1 MSKWAT
7 IAKHEYLTNIKRKE
21 FLFVTFGIPL
31 FMSAI
36 MGVSFIFMDAGSHN
50 EVYKIG
56 YIDRTALFETTNLT
70 NITNFTK
77 YTDEGLARK
86 DLIGN
91 NLTNYF
97 VIPENYTATG
107 RILIYSSK
115 KNFADNVNIEER
127 IKNFLLANLLKNEPP
142 EIIRRINQPIIS
154 EYFTLNEN
162 GLKNEENGIAI
173 LLVPIVFSLLFTL
186 SIFTSSGFLLQ
197 GVVEEK
203 ENRIIEIILSSVSHK
218 ELLQG
223 KVIGLGALGLTQIAI
238 WLVVAASL
246 ILINPTISLLVVSQI
261 HISIP
266 LLLYAM
272 IYFIFGYL
280 IFASIMAGV
289 GAVATT
295 SREGQQI
302 AGIFSL
308 AGAFPLMFAQFIIF
322 SPNDVLAKALS
333 IFPLTSPTAMI
344 MRLSI
349 TDVPLYELIISLIL
363 LVISTYFIMEL
374 SVRIFRASLLMY
386 GKKPTIEELIKY
398 VRQG

>member
-31 FMSAI
+31 FISAI
-36 MGVSFIFMDAGSHN
+36 MGISFLFMGVASHN

-56 YIDRTALFETTNLT
+56 YIDRTGLFETTNIT

-115 KNFADNVNIEER
+115 KNFADNINIEEQ

-142 EIIRRINQPIIS
+142 EIIQRINQPIIS

-162 GLKNEENGIAI
+162 GLKNEDNGIAI

-238 WLVVAASL
+238 WLAVAASL
-246 ILINPTISLLVVSQI
+246 ILINPAILLLVVSQI

-272 IYFIFGYL
+272 IYFVLGYL

-308 AGAFPLMFAQFIIF
+308 AGAFPLMFAQFIILN
-322 SPNDVLAKALS
+322 PNEVFAKALS

-349 TDVPLYELIISLIL
+349 TDVPLYELMISLIL
-363 LVISTYFIMEL
+363 LVVSAFFIMEL

-386 GKKPTIEELIKY
+386 GKKPTIQELIKY
-398 VRQG
+398 VLQS

>member
-1 MSKWAT
+1 MFAT
-7 IAKHEYLTNIKRKE
+7 MGIS
-21 FLFVTFGIPL
+21 FLF
-31 FMSAI
+31 
-36 MGVSFIFMDAGSHN
+36 MGLGSQD
-50 EVYKIG
+50 EVLKIG
-56 YIDRTALFETTNLT
+56 YIDRTGLFETA
-70 NITNFTK
+70 NFTK
-77 YTDEGLARK
+77 YMDEELARK
-86 DLIGN
+86 DLLEN

-107 RILIYSSK
+107 RILIYSSR
-115 KNFADNVNIEER
+115 KNFADNFKIEEQIR
-127 IKNFLLANLLKNEPP
+127 TFLLANLLKNEPP
-142 EIIRRINQPIIS
+142 EVIQRINKPIIS
-154 EYFTLNEN
+154 EYFTLNEM
-162 GLKNEENGIAI
+162 GLKSEDNGITI
-173 LLVPIVFSLLFTL
+173 LLLPIVFSLLFTL

-203 ENRIIEIILSSVSHK
+203 ENRIIEVILSSVSHK

-223 KVIGLGALGLTQIAI
+223 KIIGLGALGLTQIAM

-246 ILINPTISLLVVSQI
+246 ILINPVVLLMVVSQI
-261 HISIP
+261 HISIT

-272 IYFIFGYL
+272 IYFVLGYL

-302 AGIFSL
+302 AGIFSI
-308 AGAFPLMFAQFIIF
+308 AGVFPLMFAQFIIS
-322 SPNDVLAKALS
+322 SPNDILAKALS

-349 TDVPLYELIISLIL
+349 TDVPLYELMISLIL
-363 LVISTYFIMEL
+363 LVVSAYFIMEL

-386 GKKPTIEELIKY
+386 GKKPTIQELIKY

>member
-31 FMSAI
+31 FMFAT
-36 MGVSFIFMDAGSHN
+36 MGISFLFMGIGSHD
-50 EVYKIG
+50 VGYKIG
-56 YIDRTALFETTNLT
+56 YIDRTGQFET
-70 NITNFTK
+70 TNFTK
-77 YTDEGLARK
+77 YTNEEMARK
-86 DLIGN
+86 DLLDN
-91 NLTNYF
+91 KLTNYF

-115 KNFADNVNIEER
+115 KNFADNLKIEEQIR
-127 IKNFLLANLLKNEPP
+127 TFLLANLLKNEPP
-142 EIIRRINQPIIS
+142 EIIQRINKPIIG
-154 EYFTLNEN
+154 EYYTLNDK
-162 GLKNEENGIAI
+162 GLTNEDNGITI

-203 ENRIIEIILSSVSHK
+203 ENRIIEVILSSVSHK

-223 KVIGLGALGLTQIAI
+223 KIIGLGALGLTQISM
-238 WLVVAASL
+238 WLVVASSL
-246 ILINPTISLLVVSQI
+246 ILINPVILLLVVSQI
-261 HISIP
+261 HISIS
-266 LLLYAM
+266 LLVYAM
-272 IYFIFGYL
+272 FYFALGYL

-289 GAVATT
+289 GAVSTT

-308 AGAFPLMFAQFIIF
+308 AGAFPLMFAQFIIT
-322 SPNDVLAKALS
+322 SPNDVLARALS

-344 MRLSI
+344 MRLSL
-349 TDVPLYELIISLIL
+349 TEVPLYELMISLIL
-363 LVISTYFIMEL
+363 LVVSAYFIMEL

-386 GKKPTIEELIKY
+386 GKKPTIQELIKY
-398 VRQG
+398 VRQS

>member
-21 FLFVTFGIPL
+21 FLFVTLGIPL
-31 FMSAI
+31 FMFAI
-36 MGVSFIFMDAGSHN
+36 MGISFLFMGVGSHN

-56 YIDRTALFETTNLT
+56 YIDRTGLFETT

-77 YTDEGLARK
+77 YTDEGLAKK

-115 KNFADNVNIEER
+115 KNFADNLKIEEQ
-127 IKNFLLANLLKNEPP
+127 IKTFLLANLLKNEPP
-142 EIIRRINQPIIS
+142 EIIQRINQPIIS

-162 GLKNEENGIAI
+162 GLKNEDNGIAI
-173 LLVPIVFSLLFTL
+173 LLMPIVFSLLFTL

-246 ILINPTISLLVVSQI
+246 ILLNPAILLAVFSQI

-272 IYFIFGYL
+272 IYF
-280 IFASIMAGV
+280 
-289 GAVATT
+289 
-295 SREGQQI
+295 
-302 AGIFSL
+302 
-308 AGAFPLMFAQFIIF
+308 
-322 SPNDVLAKALS
+322 VL
-333 IFPLTSPTAMI
+333 
-344 MRLSI
+344 
-349 TDVPLYELIISLIL
+349 
-363 LVISTYFIMEL
+363 
-374 SVRIFRASLLMY
+374 FR
-386 GKKPTIEELIKY
+386 
-398 VRQG
+398 

>member
-31 FMSAI
+31 FISAI
-36 MGVSFIFMDAGSHN
+36 MGISFLFMGVASHN

-56 YIDRTALFETTNLT
+56 YIDRTGLFETTNIT

-115 KNFADNVNIEER
+115 KNFADNINIEEK

-142 EIIRRINQPIIS
+142 EIIQRINQPIIS
-154 EYFTLNEN
+154 EYFTLNEK
-162 GLKNEENGIAI
+162 GLKNEDNGIAI

-246 ILINPTISLLVVSQI
+246 ILINPAILLLVVLQI

-308 AGAFPLMFAQFIIF
+308 AGAFQLMFAQFIIF
-322 SPNDVLAKALS
+322 SPNEVFAKALS

-349 TDVPLYELIISLIL
+349 TDVPFYELMISLIL
-363 LVISTYFIMEL
+363 LVVSAYFIMEL

-386 GKKPTIEELIKY
+386 GKKPTIQELIK
-398 VRQG
+398 

>member
-1 MSKWAT
+1 MSKWTT

-31 FMSAI
+31 FMFAT
-36 MGVSFIFMDAGSHN
+36 MGISFLFMGLGSQD
-50 EVYKIG
+50 EVLKIG
-56 YIDRTALFETTNLT
+56 YIDRTGLFETA
-70 NITNFTK
+70 NFTK
-77 YTDEGLARK
+77 YMDEELARK
-86 DLIGN
+86 DLLEN

-107 RILIYSSK
+107 RILIYSSR
-115 KNFADNVNIEER
+115 KNFADNFKIEEQIR
-127 IKNFLLANLLKNEPP
+127 TFLLANLLKNEPP
-142 EIIRRINQPIIS
+142 EVIQRINKPIIS
-154 EYFTLNEN
+154 EYFTLNEM
-162 GLKNEENGIAI
+162 GLKSEDNGITI
-173 LLVPIVFSLLFTL
+173 LLLPIVFSLLFTL

-203 ENRIIEIILSSVSHK
+203 ENRIIEVILSSVSHK

-223 KVIGLGALGLTQIAI
+223 KIIGLGALGLTQIAM

-246 ILINPTISLLVVSQI
+246 ILINPVVLLMVVSQI
-261 HISIP
+261 HISIT

-272 IYFIFGYL
+272 IYFVLGYL

-302 AGIFSL
+302 AGIFSI
-308 AGAFPLMFAQFIIF
+308 AGVFPLMFAQFIIS
-322 SPNDVLAKALS
+322 SPNDILAKALS

-349 TDVPLYELIISLIL
+349 TDVPLYELMISLIL
-363 LVISTYFIMEL
+363 LVVSAYFIMEL

-386 GKKPTIEELIKY
+386 GKKPTIQELIKY

>member
-1 MSKWAT
+1 MSKWTT

-31 FMSAI
+31 FMFATMAI
-36 MGVSFIFMDAGSHN
+36 SFLFMGVGSQD
-50 EVYKIG
+50 EVFKIG
-56 YIDRTALFETTNLT
+56 YIDRTGLFEIANFTNLT
-70 NITNFTK
+70 E
-77 YTDEGLARK
+77 YTDEELARK
-86 DLIGN
+86 DLLEK

-97 VIPENYTATG
+97 VIPQNYTATG
-107 RILIYSSK
+107 QILIYSSK
-115 KNFADNVNIEER
+115 KNFADNFKIEEQIR
-127 IKNFLLANLLKNEPP
+127 TFLRTNLLKNEPP
-142 EIIRRINQPIIS
+142 EIIRRINEPIIS
-154 EYFTLNEN
+154 EYFTLNEE
-162 GLKNEENGIAI
+162 GLKNEDNGITI
-173 LLVPIVFSLLFTL
+173 LLMPIVFSLLFTF

-203 ENRIIEIILSSVSHK
+203 ENRIIEVILSSISHK

-223 KVIGLGALGLTQIAI
+223 KIIGLGALGLTQIVI

-246 ILINPTISLLVVSQI
+246 ILINPVILLLVVSEI
-261 HISIP
+261 HISIT
-266 LLLYAM
+266 LLFLAM
-272 IYFIFGYL
+272 IYFVLGYL

-308 AGAFPLMFAQFIIF
+308 AGVFPLMFAQFIIS
-322 SPNDVLAKALS
+322 SPNEVLAKALS

-344 MRLSI
+344 MRLSV
-349 TDVPLYELIISLIL
+349 TDVPLYELMISLIL

-374 SVRIFRASLLMY
+374 SIRIFRASLLMY
-386 GKKPTIEELIKY
+386 GKKPTIQELIKY
-398 VRQG
+398 VR

>member
-1 MSKWAT
+1 MSKWKT

-31 FMSAI
+31 FMFAT
-36 MGVSFIFMDAGSHN
+36 MGISFLFMGLGSP
-50 EVYKIG
+50 EDVYKIG
-56 YIDRTALFETTNLT
+56 YIDRTGLFETANFTD
-70 NITNFTK
+70 ITNFTK
-77 YTDEGLARK
+77 YTDEELARK
-86 DLIGN
+86 DLLEN

-107 RILIYSSK
+107 RILIYSSQ
-115 KNFADNVNIEER
+115 KNFADNFKIEEQ
-127 IKNFLLANLLKNEPP
+127 IKTFLLANLLKNEPP
-142 EIIRRINQPIIS
+142 EIIQRINRPIIS
-154 EYFTLNEN
+154 EYFTLNEK
-162 GLKNEENGIAI
+162 GLKNEENGISI
-173 LLVPIVFSLLFTL
+173 LIVPIVFSLLFTL

-203 ENRIIEIILSSVSHK
+203 ENRIIEVILSSVSHK

-223 KVIGLGALGLTQIAI
+223 KIIGLGALGLTQIFI
-238 WLVVAASL
+238 WLAVAASL
-246 ILINPTISLLVVSQI
+246 ILINPVILLLVVSQI

-266 LLLYAM
+266 LLLYAVF
-272 IYFIFGYL
+272 YFMLGYL

-308 AGAFPLMFAQFIIF
+308 AGVFPLMFAQFIIS
-322 SPNDVLAKALS
+322 SPNEVLAKALS

-344 MRLSI
+344 MRLSV
-349 TDVPLYELIISLIL
+349 TDVPLYELMISLLL
-363 LVISTYFIMEL
+363 LVVSAYLIMEL
-374 SVRIFRASLLMY
+374 SVRVFRASLLMY
-386 GKKPTIEELIKY
+386 GKKPTIQELIKY